1 MTSNKWW
8 TNFHLPWGFYEASPN
23 ASITA
28 ELLVAMIQFLDDLN
42 VFNQTIAKSFLLLDG
57 HHSRMSLPFLQYI
70 NDTKHHWL
78 VCFGVP
84 YATHVWKPNN
94 AEGLNGKFKLE
105 LMRAKKSIYLHE
117 AYQSLSQL
125 TLHLW

>member
-57 HHSRMSLPFLQYI
+57 HHSRMSLLSSSNLMTPSTI
-70 NDTKHHWL
+70 GW
-78 VCFGVP
+78 C
-84 YATHVWKPNN
+84 A
-94 AEGLNGKFKLE
+94 LE
-105 LMRAKKSIYLHE
+105 FHMRHMCGNQIMLKG
-117 AYQSLSQL
+117 
-125 TLHLW
+125 